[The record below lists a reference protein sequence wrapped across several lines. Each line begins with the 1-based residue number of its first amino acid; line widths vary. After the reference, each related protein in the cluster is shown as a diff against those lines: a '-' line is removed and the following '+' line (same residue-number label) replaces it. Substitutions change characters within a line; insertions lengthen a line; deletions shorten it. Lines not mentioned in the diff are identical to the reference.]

1 MWWSGKAFA
10 ATSQTFVGVSGT
22 TTWLLPLGASNLT
35 SGDAYSVIAQAT
47 DSLGNVGTSSTVT
60 FTYTPQPTV
69 AITYPVDGTTY
80 GSNWTG
86 TITGTASPGAGAT
99 VASTAVAIEDT
110 STTMWW
116 NGTSFASSTQT
127 FGPVTGTTTWLL
139 PLGTGNLTSGD
150 SYSLVAEAT
159 DSAGNLGTS
168 SSVSSTYFLR
178 TTTAPPTL
186 SITYPVDHTT
196 YGADWT
202 GTITGTASSNSGAST
217 TIASTEVAI
226 EDTTASQWWKGSSFS
241 ASSQTFV
248 PVSGTTTWMLGLGP
262 NNLTSGDSYSVV
274 AKATDSTGNLG
285 TSSAVTFTY
294 GSTTTTSTTTTST
307 TTTSTTTTSTTTTT
321 TPTVSGAPDSTTTTV
336 SESPT
341 SVTYGNES
349 ASQFTASV
357 TTTNGEAVPSGDTI
371 TVNAGTASCT
381 VTLPAT
387 TCSIGDTD
395 LGSGGPYAVSAT
407 YNSDAN
413 LSTSTGTAS
422 IGLTVEQASLTVTAS
437 STTSSYG
444 TVPTVTASY
453 SGFVN
458 GETNTV
464 LTTVASCSST
474 VTATTA
480 VGTYTGANTCSGGAA
495 TNYSFAYEAGDATV
509 DQDSTTTTS
518 SATVT
523 AS

>member
-1 MWWSGKAFA
+1 
-10 ATSQTFVGVSGT
+10 
-22 TTWLLPLGASNLT
+22 
-35 SGDAYSVIAQAT
+35 
-47 DSLGNVGTSSTVT
+47 
-60 FTYTPQPTV
+60 
-69 AITYPVDGTTY
+69 
-80 GSNWTG
+80 
-86 TITGTASPGAGAT
+86 
-99 VASTAVAIEDT
+99 
-110 STTMWW
+110 
-116 NGTSFASSTQT
+116 
-127 FGPVTGTTTWLL
+127 
-139 PLGTGNLTSGD
+139 
-150 SYSLVAEAT
+150 
-159 DSAGNLGTS
+159 
-168 SSVSSTYFLR
+168 
-178 TTTAPPTL
+178 
-186 SITYPVDHTT
+186 
-196 YGADWT
+196 
-202 GTITGTASSNSGAST
+202 
-217 TIASTEVAI
+217 
-226 EDTTASQWWKGSSFS
+226 
-241 ASSQTFV
+241 
-248 PVSGTTTWMLGLGP
+248 
-262 NNLTSGDSYSVV
+262 
-274 AKATDSTGNLG
+274 
-285 TSSAVTFTY
+285 
-294 GSTTTTSTTTTST
+294 
-307 TTTSTTTTSTTTTT
+307 
-321 TPTVSGAPDSTTTTV
+321 V

-407 YNSDAN
+407 YNGDAN

>member
-1 MWWSGKAFA
+1 MRSRTILLPVTVLFLVVLGGVLSAHTSGIVVPRSYAGETQIAVSVHQA
-10 ATSQTFVGVSGT
+10 ALPVTTKVGTGSAKSGT
-22 TTWLLPLGASNLT
+22 
-35 SGDAYSVIAQAT
+35 
-47 DSLGNVGTSSTVT
+47 VT
-60 FTYTPQPTV
+60 AKTAPTV
-69 AITYPVDGTTY
+69 SVTYPVDGTTY
-80 GSNWTG
+80 GADWTG
-86 TITGTASPGAGAT
+86 TITGTASSE
-99 VASTAVAIEDT
+99 ASTTITATAVAIEDT
-110 STTMWW
+110 SATKWW
-116 NGTSFASSTQT
+116 NGTAFAASSQT
-127 FGPVTGTTTWLL
+127 FVAATGNTTWMLS
-139 PLGTGNLTSGD
+139 LGAGSLTSGD
-150 SYSLVAEAT
+150 SYSVVAQAT
-159 DSAGNLGTS
+159 DSAGNVGTS

-178 TTTAPPTL
+178 TTTAPPTV
-186 SITYPVDHTT
+186 SITYPVDGTS

-217 TIASTEVAI
+217 TITSTQVAI
-226 EDTTASQWWKGSSFS
+226 EDTSAKQWWNGTSFS
-241 ASSQTFV
+241 ASTQTFV
-248 PVSGTTTWMLGLGP
+248 PVSGNTTWLLGLGP
-262 NNLTSGDSYSVV
+262 NNLTSGDSYSVI
-274 AKATDSTGNLG
+274 AEATDSTKNLG
-285 TSSAVTFTY
+285 TSSTVSFTY
-294 GSTTTTSTTTTST
+294 GTT

-321 TPTVSGAPDSTTTTV
+321 TPAVSGAQDSTTTTV

-357 TTTNGEAVPSGDTI
+357 TATNGEAVPSGDTI

-407 YNSDAN
+407 YNGDAN

-495 TNYSFAYEAGDATV
+495 ANYSFAYEAGDATV
-509 DQDSTTTTS
+509 DQDSTTTTLS
-518 SATVT
+518 PPVT